1 MFADHD
7 EFCGSTS
14 AYTYSVWDGVSGV
27 LDPTSKKVLHK
38 IGSLCLMTQHHEMQ
52 LAAIIRDAGG
62 EMTFNGAPRTR
73 SWRRFAQQS
82 GLLHEVENSE
92 ESRMMWLH
100 LHTPIG
106 LLRYGGSH
114 HDVNPRYNATCS
126 DDKIGPQLNMSACV
140 GRNAADHLDY
150 GVAPYLCK
158 YCASHCDSEYWS
170 IVLAGRAQ
178 RLVVDAVL
186 SLQ

>member
-1 MFADHD
+1 M
-7 EFCGSTS
+7 
-14 AYTYSVWDGVSGV
+14 
-27 LDPTSKKVLHK
+27 HK
-38 IGSLCLMTQHHEMQ
+38 IGSLCLMTQHHEML
-52 LAAIIRDAGG
+52 LAGVVRDAGG
-62 EMTFNGAPRTR
+62 QMTFNGAPRTR
-73 SWRRFAQQS
+73 SWRRFAQQLGVAKRGMAS

-126 DDKIGPQLNMSACV
+126 DDRIGPDLNMSACV

-158 YCASHCDSEYWS
+158 FAHATPPVSTGLSQAEFSDSM
-170 IVLAGRAQ
+170 LAEFANSR
-178 RLVVDAVL
+178 
-186 SLQ
+186 